1 MTTMSLER
9 RLCRLEE
16 ESGDDGDDPRL
27 PWFMQFAVTL
37 ADEEFDP
44 EEDWLVPMCMR
55 HFIRGGTPGYPN
67 SDGRGGL
74 AEDPSIAPLWAQWHE
89 RFHYVTHEVS
99 MGRLEPDGAHELYN
113 FWTVRN
119 DAVQENLRRQLV
131 DRLRVL
137 LPEGIGDLLD
147 EWKPSSPQA
156 CTTWPSAK
164 YYAWRDAAL
173 DRYR

>member
-1 MTTMSLER
+1 MPTLTSLER
-9 RLCRLEE
+9 RLRRLEE
-16 ESGDDGDDPRL
+16 ESGDDGDSSRL

-37 ADEEFDP
+37 TNEEFDL
-44 EEDWLVPMCMR
+44 EDDWLIPVMMR
-55 HFIRGGTPGYPN
+55 HFMRGGMPGYPN
-67 SDGRGGL
+67 HDGGGGL
-74 AEDPSIAPLWAQWHE
+74 AQDPSIAPLWTQWHE
-89 RFHYVTHEVS
+89 RFHYVCHEVS

-156 CTTWPSAK
+156 CKTWPSAK
-164 YYAWRDAAL
+164 YFAWRDGAA
-173 DRYR
+173 